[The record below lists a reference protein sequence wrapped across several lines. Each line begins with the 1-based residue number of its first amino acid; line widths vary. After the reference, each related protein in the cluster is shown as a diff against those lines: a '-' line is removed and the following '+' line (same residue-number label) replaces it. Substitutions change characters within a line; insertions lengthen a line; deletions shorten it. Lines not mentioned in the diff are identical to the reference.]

1 MRYGLTRAA
10 NELQAEIERFN
21 IIVDLKA
28 GIVGW
33 GEKVMEVP
41 EGTSRIISR
50 RYIRS
55 FVKQARLAEA
65 EKLLEKQVTLL

>member
-1 MRYGLTRAA
+1 MRYGLQRAA
-10 NELQAEIERFN
+10 NELQSEIERYN
-21 IIVDLKA
+21 IIVDVQA

-41 EGTSRIISR
+41 EGTSRVISR

-55 FVKQARLAEA
+55 FVKQARQAEA
-65 EKLLEKQVTLL
+65 DKLLEKQVTLL